1 MSLSEYRIVRCE
13 RMRAHVALRSAHRS
27 ARLFPIRTK
36 ASPDASA
43 WRRGVHSFFCH
54 FLYSSLLQSY
64 YCIPLLFFFR
74 CWPHCSSSLLEVT
87 RQEFHRL
94 RDRQPQTYRP
104 RLYVRRAFSQCPV
117 SSFQTF
123 LCVRRAPSRISLTCT
138 GRSSLI
144 SYVLPSASTRLV
156 VQRAYKAHGPPR
168 ARRHPLPSSS
178 FFPH

>member
-1 MSLSEYRIVRCE
+1 MSACCAQIGASERPTFPHPDKGKSGCVSLAKRRPLIFLS
-13 RMRAHVALRSAHRS
+13 
-27 ARLFPIRTK
+27 FPL
-36 ASPDASA
+36 A
-43 WRRGVHSFFCH
+43 
-54 FLYSSLLQSY
+54 YN
-64 YCIPLLFFFR
+64 CIPLLFFFR

-87 RQEFHRL
+87 RQAFHRL